1 MSCEIK
7 KLKECC
13 ISIADGDHLPPPKSE
28 TGVPFVTIANV
39 DSYNHFDFTDT
50 MFVPQSYYDKLDN
63 KRKARKGDILLTVV
77 GSFGIPILITD
88 DTPFVF
94 QRHIAIL
101 RPNPLVIDSRF
112 LYYTMLSKS
121 FYAQADAYAVGAAQR
136 TISLTSLRQMK
147 IAVPILDV
155 QKEIADAISSFDNLI
170 DNNNKKIQSLEKM
183 AENLYKEWFVRFRF
197 PGHETAKFENGI
209 PKGWEYVK
217 LGEKLRF
224 ERGVG
229 YSSADLMD
237 SHNVLL
243 SMNNIRPWGGFIR
256 DYSRKYSGKF
266 KEFQV
271 VKSNDL
277 VMSITD
283 MTQDRRIIGYVGL
296 VPSSNQTRIICTHL
310 MKVVSLKNE
319 YQNTFLYGLFNFSG
333 LSRCISERATG
344 ANVLGLTA
352 NILNNVKWYLPNVDL
367 ISEYC
372 SIVNPLYEAIEQYE
386 NQNEN
391 LIKQR
396 DLLLPRLMSGKLE
409 V

>member
-1 MSCEIK
+1 MSWEIK
-7 KLKECC
+7 KLNECC

-39 DSYNHFDFTDT
+39 DSYNHFDFSDT
-50 MFVPQSYYDKLDN
+50 MFVPQSYYDKLDS
-63 KRKARKGDILLTVV
+63 KRKAQIGDILLSVV
-77 GSFGIPILITD
+77 GSFGIPILITEN
-88 DTPFVF
+88 TPFVF

-101 RPNPLVIDSRF
+101 RPNPAVIEPRF

-121 FYAQADAYAVGAAQR
+121 FFAQADAYAVGAAQR
-136 TISLTSLRQMK
+136 TISLTSLRKMK
-147 IAVPILDV
+147 IAVPALEI
-155 QKEIADAISSFDNLI
+155 QRKIADVLAAFDNLI
-170 DNNNKKIQSLEKM
+170 ENNNRQIKTLEQM
-183 AENLYKEWFVRFRF
+183 AENLYEEWFVRFRF
-197 PGHETAKFENGI
+197 PGYETSKFENGI
-209 PKGWEYVK
+209 PKDWEYVK

-237 SHNVLL
+237 ADNVLL

-310 MKVVSLKNE
+310 VKVVALQKE

-352 NILNNVKWYLPNVDL
+352 NILNNVKWYFPNVDL
-367 ISEYC
+367 IRKYC

>member
-88 DTPFVF
+88 DTSFVF

-101 RPNPLVIDSRF
+101 RPNPLVVDSHF
-112 LYYTMLSKS
+112 LYYTMLSRS

-147 IAVPILDV
+147 IAVPTLDV
-155 QKEIADAISSFDNLI
+155 QKKIADAISSFDNLI
-170 DNNNKKIQSLEKM
+170 DNNNKKIQSLEKI

-197 PGHETAKFENGI
+197 PGYENTEFENGI

-271 VKSNDL
+271 VKFNDL

-310 MKVVSLKNE
+310 MKIVALKNE

>member
-121 FYAQADAYAVGAAQR
+121 FYAQAHAYAVGAAQR

-147 IAVPILDV
+147 IAVPTLDV
-155 QKEIADAISSFDNLI
+155 QEKIADALSSFDNLI
-170 DNNNKKIQSLEKM
+170 DNNNKKIQSLEKV
-183 AENLYKEWFVRFRF
+183 AENLYKEWFIRFRF
-197 PGHETAKFENGI
+197 PGYENIEFENGI

-217 LGEKLRF
+217 LGEKLKF

-237 SHNVLL
+237 SDNILL

-277 VMSITD
+277 IMSITD

-296 VPSSNQTRIICTHL
+296 VPRSNQTRIICTHL
-310 MKVVSLKNE
+310 MKIVAKQKE
-319 YQNTFLYGLFNFSG
+319 YENTFLYGLFNFSG
-333 LSRCISERATG
+333 LSRCVSERATG

-352 NILNNVKWYLPNVDL
+352 NILNNVKWYFPTTDL
-367 ISEYC
+367 IAKYC
-372 SIVNPLYEAIEQYE
+372 TFVNPLYDLIEQYE
-386 NQNEN
+386 EQNEN

>member
-1 MSCEIK
+1 MSWDIK
-7 KLKECC
+7 KLNECC

-101 RPNPLVIDSRF
+101 RPDPKVIDSRF

-121 FYAQADAYAVGAAQR
+121 FYAQADAYAIGAAQR

-147 IAVPILDV
+147 VAVPDLDT
-155 QKEIADAISSFDNLI
+155 QEKIADALSLFDNLI
-170 DNNNKKIQSLEKM
+170 DNNNKQIKSLEQM

-197 PGHETAKFENGI
+197 PGYENAKFENGI
-209 PKGWEYVK
+209 PVGWEIKKIGKDNLLPIITGKKDANYGDEGGEYTFFTCAQKAILAPDYSFDQSAIILAGNGDLSVK
-217 LGEKLRF
+217 LFK
-224 ERGVG
+224 
-229 YSSADLMD
+229 
-237 SHNVLL
+237 
-243 SMNNIRPWGGFIR
+243 
-256 DYSRKYSGKF
+256 GKF
-266 KEFQV
+266 EAYQRV
-271 VKSNDL
+271 
-277 VMSITD
+277 
-283 MTQDRRIIGYVGL
+283 YV
-296 VPSSNQTRIICTHL
+296 
-310 MKVVSLKNE
+310 
-319 YQNTFLYGLFNFSG
+319 
-333 LSRCISERATG
+333 
-344 ANVLGLTA
+344 LTPYNLDYL
-352 NILNNVKWYLPNVDL
+352 NILYYVIKDELKTLTQGASGSTIRFITKGMIERISTVIPNETILRQFNEIVDDIYEQKTLLEKANN
-367 ISEYC
+367 
-372 SIVNPLYEAIEQYE
+372 
-386 NQNEN
+386 N